1 MAKIPVLL
9 LLAFMLYSCGGK
21 EQAGPET
28 AAARVNSAYLGKE
41 ELTGIVP
48 AGATQQDSLAIVKT
62 YIDRWAT
69 QRLLYEA
76 ALVNISA
83 EKQQEFDKLIE
94 QYKTDLYTKAY
105 LEEMVKQSVD
115 TVVTDKEIEGYYNA
129 NKAGFKTPETLVK
142 LRYIKMEKGHPKF
155 SFVNQKFSGGG
166 KKNMKAL
173 TDMALQFKSYAFN
186 DSVWTSMNDI
196 YQKLP
201 FINPENRD
209 RYISGGVSYQ
219 YPDSTDVYLVK
230 VSQVTGPSQPAPYDY
245 IKPTIKQ
252 LIINNRKLELI
263 KKFQKEITD
272 DATKDKKYEIYK

>member
-1 MAKIPVLL
+1 MAKLPVLL
-9 LLAFMLYSCGGK
+9 LFAFVLAACGDK
-21 EQAGPET
+21 QQSGPET
-28 AAARVNSAYLGKE
+28 AAARVNSAYLDKE

-48 AGATQQDSLAIVKT
+48 AGTSKQDSIAIIKA

-69 QRLLYEA
+69 QRLLYDA
-76 ALVNISA
+76 ALVNIGD
-83 EKQQEFDKLIE
+83 EKQKELEKLIE

-115 TVVTDKEIEGYYNA
+115 TVVTDAEVEAYYKA
-129 NKAGFKTPETLVK
+129 NKANFRTPETLVK
-142 LRYIKMEKGHPKF
+142 LRYIRMEKGHPKF
-155 SFVNQKFSGGG
+155 GAVNQKFAGGG
-166 KKNMKAL
+166 KKNIKSL

-209 RYISGGVSYQ
+209 RYISGGISYQ

-230 VSQVTGPSQPAPYDY
+230 VLQVTGPSQPAPYDY
-245 IKPTIKQ
+245 IRPTIKQ

-263 KKFQKEITD
+263 KKFQKDIID
-272 DATKDKKYEIYK
+272 DATKDKKYEIIK

>member
-1 MAKIPVLL
+1 MAKHAVLL
-9 LLAFMLYSCGGK
+9 LLAFVLGSCGGK

-28 AAARVNSAYLGKE
+28 AAARVNSAYLDKS
-41 ELTGIVP
+41 ELNGIVP
-48 AGATQQDSLAIVKT
+48 AGTTAEDSLAIIKAYV
-62 YIDRWAT
+62 DRWAS
-69 QRLLYEA
+69 QRLLYDA
-76 ALVNISA
+76 ALVNIGE
-83 EKQQEFDKLIE
+83 EKQLELEKLIE

-115 TVVTDKEIEGYYNA
+115 TVVTNKEIEDYYNS
-129 NKAGFKTPETLVK
+129 NKANLKTPETLVK

-155 SFVNQKFSGGG
+155 PAASQKFSAGG
-166 KKNMKAL
+166 KKNIKAL

-186 DSVWTSMNDI
+186 DSVWTSMNDV

-209 RYISGGVSYQ
+209 KYISGGISYQ
-219 YPDSTDVYLVK
+219 YPDSTDVYMVK
-230 VSQVTGPSQPAPYDY
+230 VLQVTGPTQPAPYDY

-272 DATKDKKYEIYK
+272 DAIKDKKYEIYK

>member
-1 MAKIPVLL
+1 MAKTWVLL
-9 LLAFMLYSCGGK
+9 LFAFTLAACGGK

-28 AAARVNSAYLGKE
+28 AAARVNSAYLDKQ

-48 AGATQQDSLAIVKT
+48 AGTSKQDSLAIIKA
-62 YIDRWAT
+62 YIDRWAS
-69 QRLLYEA
+69 QRLLYDA
-76 ALVNISA
+76 ALVNIGD
-83 EKQQEFDKLIE
+83 EKQQELEHLIE

-115 TVVTDKEIEGYYNA
+115 TLVTEKEIEDYYKA
-129 NKAGFKTPETLVK
+129 NKANFRTPETLVK
-142 LRYIKMEKGHPKF
+142 LRYIRMEKGHPRF
-155 SFVNQKFSGGG
+155 SAVNQKFTGGG
-166 KKNMKAL
+166 KKNIKAL

-186 DSVWTSMNDI
+186 DSVWTSMNDV

-201 FINPENRD
+201 FITPENRD
-209 RYISGGVSYQ
+209 KYVSGGITYQ

-230 VSQVTGPSQPAPYDY
+230 VVQVMGPSQAAPYDY

-272 DATKDKKYEIYK
+272 DATKDKKYEVYK